1 MKWLCDSIFE
11 HTAEEYGLIYEA
23 MTDSRRER
31 VDRLKKEN
39 DRLRSLVGELLVKKA
54 VAEEFGIENA
64 ELYSL
69 PNGRPMLKNNGIYVS
84 ISHCDERVA
93 CAVASEPVGIDTER
107 LVPRDMSLAQRIC
120 TDEELVYLFGKM
132 PTEKDYLSKNR
143 ELTERFYEIWT
154 AKEAYFK
161 KRGTGITD
169 FKSVNI
175 MTLKRQ
181 MFYVGEYL
189 IQIV

>member
-39 DRLRSLVGELLVKKA
+39 DRLRSLLGELLVKKA

-93 CAVASEPVGIDTER
+93 CGWYGDH
-107 LVPRDMSLAQRIC
+107 
-120 TDEELVYLFGKM
+120 FH
-132 PTEKDYLSKNR
+132 
-143 ELTERFYEIWT
+143 
-154 AKEAYFK
+154 
-161 KRGTGITD
+161 
-169 FKSVNI
+169 
-175 MTLKRQ
+175 
-181 MFYVGEYL
+181 
-189 IQIV
+189 